1 MSKALKKRSEK
12 AGLQPGALVYLGDRE
27 ARKADVTVFDYD
39 EVSFTEQKVR
49 AVKECIPFR
58 DRPTVTWI
66 NVGGLDVD
74 FIEGLGACFS
84 LHPLLLE
91 DIADTEQRPKLDEFE
106 DYLFIVLR
114 MLLFDEARREVVGE
128 QVSLVLGRNYVLSF
142 QEDGGDTF
150 DPVRERLR
158 NNKGIIRKMG
168 ADHLAYSLFDAVVDG
183 YFVILEKI
191 GDKIEDLEDELVV
204 NPTTEVLQAIYDLKR
219 QMAVLRKSV
228 WPLREIISK
237 LERIDT
243 KLITKSTK
251 IYLRDV
257 YDHTIQVI
265 ETVETYRDLLSG
277 MLDIYL
283 SSISNKMNEIM
294 KVLTIIGTI
303 FIPLTFVAGI
313 YGMNFRNMPEL
324 NWAWGYPLVMTVMLA
339 IALVMVL
346 FFRRRRW
353 L

>member
-12 AGLQPGALVYLGDRE
+12 AGLQPGALFYLGDRE
-27 ARKADVTVFDYD
+27 ARKADVSVIDYD
-39 EVSFTEQKVR
+39 EGSFTEQKVG
-49 AVKECIPFR
+49 AVEECIPFR
-58 DRPTVTWI
+58 DRSTVTWI

-74 FIEGLGACFS
+74 FIEDLGACFS

-91 DIADTEQRPKLDEFE
+91 DIADTDQRPKLDEFE

-114 MLLFDEARREVVGE
+114 MLLFDEAQREVVGE
-128 QVSLVLGRNYVLSF
+128 QVSLVLGQNYVLSF

-191 GDKIEDLEDELVV
+191 GDRIEDLEDELVV

-219 QMAVLRKSV
+219 QMAALRKSV

-243 KLITKSTK
+243 KLISESTK

-303 FIPLTFVAGI
+303 FIPLTFVAGV

-324 NWAWGYPLVMTVMLA
+324 NWAWGYPLAMMVMLA